1 MHTLMHYK
9 SFERLLIARI
19 GPSIARHIAL
29 EEVVASGGPTVASQI
44 TLVELL
50 LAEAN
55 AYTCALG
62 VRSRFELRMQETH
75 LIEASA
81 GKATAQVQDELSVAQ
96 VRVSEMLSPACLP
109 YISPVSALYRRCA
122 SRRCM
127 TA

>member
-1 MHTLMHYK
+1 MPPATLAAVERLYAGGSYTQSRLVMHTLMHYK

-55 AYTCALG
+55 AYTSALG
-62 VRSRFELRMQETH
+62 VLSRFELRMQETH
-75 LIEASA
+75 LVEASA
-81 GKATAQVQDELSVAQ
+81 SKAAAQVHDEQ
-96 VRVSEMLSPACLP
+96 G
-109 YISPVSALYRRCA
+109 
-122 SRRCM
+122 
-127 TA
+127 